1 MIGKR
6 FFNITTAE
14 ERLWTIWHTVSLGCI
29 VIGIFLIEAYLPP
42 ALRLGS
48 WLGAMALLALFAL
61 IAGHGVTGL
70 WLGLLIDSRNK
81 LSLSRLQMV
90 VWTVLILS
98 GFLAAALTNI
108 EEQHPAPI
116 SIAIPPELWLPM
128 GISTT
133 SLIGSPLILNLKK
146 SRPASE
152 EKKTWALEQLA
163 QQMVDITK
171 VAIHGQIVVNQTPQS
186 AHWGD
191 LLRGSETGNAG
202 QLDIGK
208 LQMFFFTL
216 VLVLVYGAGLAALFK
231 DNPARITA
239 LPTVDGGM
247 LALLG
252 ISHAGYLVSK
262 AIPYGEAK
270 E

>member
-1 MIGKR
+1 VIR
-6 FFNITTAE
+6 NRWVNVNTE
-14 ERLWTIWHTVSLGCI
+14 ERLWSNWHTASLIAIVVS
-29 VIGIFLIEAYLPP
+29 IFLIEVFLPSVF
-42 ALRLGS
+42 RLWC
-48 WLGAMALLALFAL
+48 WLGVMGLLALFAL

-81 LSLSRLQMV
+81 LSLSRLQLLL
-90 VWTVLILS
+90 WTVMILS
-98 GFLAAALTNI
+98 GFLAAVLTNI
-108 EEQHPAPI
+108 EEQHSEPLSVSIPA
-116 SIAIPPELWLPM
+116 ELWLLM
-128 GISTT
+128 GISTS
-133 SLIGSPLILNLKK
+133 SLVGSPLILNLKK
-146 SRPASE
+146 ARPASE
-152 EKKTWALEQLA
+152 ERKAWALEQLA
-163 QQMVDITK
+163 RQAVDITK
-171 VAIHGQIVVNQTPQS
+171 IAIHGQIVVNQTPQA

-191 LLRGSETGNAG
+191 LFRGSETGNAG

-216 VLVLVYGAGLAALFK
+216 VLVLAYGAGLAALFN
-231 DNPARITA
+231 DNPERIAA

-252 ISHAGYLVSK
+252 ISHAGYLMSK